1 MGRKDSQVKNRGHR
15 IETADVET
23 ALMNLDTIR
32 EAVVLLR
39 EDLSRDPRLIA
50 YIVSIEK
57 PPAVNRLRRALT
69 ERLPEYAIPSVFVA
83 LDAMPLTPS
92 GKIDRRALP
101 DPGNSRPEL
110 DMPFVMPT
118 TPIEKQLARIWAQ
131 ILSLD
136 QVGAQ
141 DNFFELGGHSLAAT
155 RVVTEVIRQFRLDL
169 PLHSLFE
176 APTVARMALVIMEH
190 QAKKLDDKL
199 LERILADLEA
209 LSEDEARR
217 ALTKVTRD

>member
-1 MGRKDSQVKNRGHR
+1 M
-15 IETADVET
+15 
-23 ALMNLDTIR
+23 
-32 EAVVLLR
+32 
-39 EDLSRDPRLIA
+39 
-50 YIVSIEK
+50 
-57 PPAVNRLRRALT
+57 
-69 ERLPEYAIPSVFVA
+69 A

-110 DMPFVMPT
+110 DTPFVMPT
-118 TPIEKQLARIWAQ
+118 TLIEKQLERIWGQ
-131 ILSLD
+131 VLNLD
-136 QVGAQ
+136 QVGLH
-141 DNFFELGGHSLAAT
+141 DNFFELGGHSLAAA
-155 RVVTEVIRQFRLDL
+155 RVVTEVIKQFQLDL
-169 PLHSLFE
+169 PLHSLFQ

-190 QAKKLDDKL
+190 QAKKLDDKV